1 MAEPVDFAQNLKQ
14 QADIVR
20 VIGDYVKLRKS
31 GAVNFTGLCPF
42 HNEKSPSFSVH
53 VTKQFFHCF
62 GCGASG
68 DVYSFLQKIDNIS
81 FPEAVK
87 ALALKLGV
95 PMPKQAFSGPGEAAD
110 AALRGKLIDIHERA
124 TAFFQ
129 EQLRAPEAAKAR
141 EYLAG
146 RGLDA
151 ENIARFRIGFA
162 PDSGFALRDRVRG
175 SFDDHVL
182 RQSGLFS
189 WKDRDTDPEG
199 VNTPVANMYSRFR
212 NRITFPICSEQGKV
226 IAFTART
233 LETGEKAGPKYLNSP
248 ETALYSKSRVLF
260 NLDKAKEVIRKV
272 EYVILVEGQMDCITV
287 FTSGF
292 QNVIAS
298 SGTAFTE
305 TQVQLLKRFTRN
317 IIVNFDPDTAG
328 AAAAERSIAM
338 LLEEDFDI
346 RLVSLEPGFD
356 PDLFIRKK
364 GKDAYREVLGK
375 PQRYFDWLIERAL
388 KMFPPRSPE
397 ARVKAINYL
406 LPHIQRIP
414 NAIVRDDV
422 AKNAAQKFGIA
433 DQILRQQLRDAAGK
447 RSGTIKSAQ
456 ASGNTVA
463 EKVLICA
470 LTDAANP
477 ELRQRA
483 VEAVA
488 AELHRGLNNES
499 MIERLSSI
507 SLETDPMSL
516 DWDDAQRQEL
526 AGVLIHGH
534 EDVNEA
540 LLDETLYTLRQ
551 RRMEQRKR
559 ELNAEIAEAERR
571 SDSGRLGQLL
581 AELKQLE
588 REQRPQ

>member
-1 MAEPVDFAQNLKQ
+1 MAAPGDFAQNLKQ

-20 VIGDYVKLRKS
+20 IIGDYIKLRKS

-53 VTKQFFHCF
+53 VTRQFYHCF

-68 DVYSFLQKIDNIS
+68 DVYSFLQKIENNIS

-87 ALALKLGV
+87 LLAQKLGV

-124 TAFFQ
+124 TTFFQ

-141 EYLAG
+141 EYLTG

-162 PDSGFALRDRVRG
+162 PDSGFALRDRARG
-175 SFDDHVL
+175 GFDIDVL
-182 RQSGLFS
+182 RQSGLFA
-189 WKDRDTDPEG
+189 WKDRDSDPEG
-199 VNTPVANMYSRFR
+199 KNVSIDNMYSRFR
-212 NRITFPICSEQGKV
+212 NRITFPICNEQGKV

-233 LETGEKAGPKYLNSP
+233 LETGDKAGPKYLNSP
-248 ETALYSKSRVLF
+248 GTPIYSKSRVLF
-260 NLDKAKEVIRKV
+260 NLDKAKEAIRKLD
-272 EYVILVEGQMDCITV
+272 YVILVEGQMDCISV
-287 FTSGF
+287 FLAGF

-305 TQVQLLKRFTRN
+305 MQVHLLKRFTKN

-338 LLEEDFDI
+338 LVEEDFDI

-364 GKDAYREVLGK
+364 GRDAYADVLRQ

-388 KMFPPRSPE
+388 KMFPPRTPE

-414 NAIVRDDV
+414 SAIVREDF
-422 AKNAAQKFGIA
+422 AKNTAQKFGIA
-433 DQILRQQLRDAAGK
+433 DHILRQQLRDAANK
-447 RSGTIKSAQ
+447 RSGSIQSAP
-456 ASGNTVA
+456 ASSNTAA
-463 EKVLICA
+463 ERILICA
-470 LTDAANP
+470 LTDRANP

-483 VEAVA
+483 MEAVDVG
-488 AELHRGLNNES
+488 LHHGLNNETI
-499 MIERLSSI
+499 IERLSG
-507 SLETDPMSL
+507 LDDQTDPMSL
-516 DWDDAQRQEL
+516 DWTPE
-526 AGVLIHGH
+526 
-534 EDVNEA
+534 
-540 LLDETLYTLRQ
+540 
-551 RRMEQRKR
+551 
-559 ELNAEIAEAERR
+559 ER
-571 SDSGRLGQLL
+571 
-581 AELKQLE
+581 
-588 REQRPQ
+588 